1 MEELGPGVRQ
11 TDVASP
17 SSLSQIPL
25 PGSYVLLASSAASAS
40 LMVLFLFFS
49 KALMALTSLDADPV
63 L

>member
-40 LMVLFLFFS
+40 LLFFS